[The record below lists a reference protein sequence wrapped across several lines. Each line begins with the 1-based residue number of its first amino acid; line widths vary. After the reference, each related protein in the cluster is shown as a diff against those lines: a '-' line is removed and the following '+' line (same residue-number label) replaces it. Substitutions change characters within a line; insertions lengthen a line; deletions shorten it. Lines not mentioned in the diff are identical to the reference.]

1 MGACEDRDGFA
12 ARQPERRADPRYSVV
27 EDCDLLLVNQGLA
40 LRCCMVDLSLGG
52 CRLRTS
58 ERLSAGARC
67 PVEIAFKVN
76 GIAFRMT
83 GVVRWAGDR
92 NLVGIRFVNIIPQRK
107 AELTEVIGERE
118 AAEAAR
124 AEAVNQLPASGT
136 GPETAQAAADRN
148 RRKQPRYSVE
158 TIVAV
163 LLVEIGSTLRGR
175 IQDLSLSG
183 CRVRIDEFFPVGLNM
198 RVETEFRLAG
208 LPLRLGG
215 VIQAIHGRDTI
226 GIRFLELSDRKREQI
241 EELIGE
247 IQRCARRK

>member
-12 ARQPERRADPRYSVV
+12 SRKGTGRENPRYSVV

-52 CRLRTS
+52 CRVRTIW
-58 ERLSAGARC
+58 RLSAGARC
-67 PVEIAFKVN
+67 PVEIAFTVN

-183 CRVRIDEFFPVGLNM
+183 CRVRIDEFFPVDLNM

-226 GIRFLELSDRKREQI
+226 GIRFLELSDRKPAQDQA
-241 EELIGE
+241 L
-247 IQRCARRK
+247 